1 MLLSS
6 KNNILLDGSTEQIAE
21 KFAVAC
27 EGKLTY
33 NFNKKE
39 CKEVIDS
46 LHDFPKTPFYK
57 QFIKENNVYLP
68 FYSSSSGKGTNE
80 FFETDFI
87 KNQNAKLSYE
97 LNPHRKVFIPSS
109 DVSSTIQPNKSL
121 NIINIFGGGIAEA
134 KNEFFETKC
143 RKNEFLETKSIK
155 NKIPHEKK
163 CCLTFFT
170 DTSQKSKRI
179 FIEKIMKEETTN
191 VEKINILDFHISAAK
206 NELFSTKCKEI
217 GLGTIF
223 YGTMVTFPKDSL
235 GKIKKQTFVIED
247 LFYYKGEPTIEK
259 CFGEKWFL
267 IHEFLQ
273 FFTFS
278 SVFICENVNF
288 TFAISKTK
296 VLSSLPSQAIEKPS
310 KNEFTETKFSFLAE
324 ASPDPKRNF
333 SERSVEKCKKMKKNK
348 KPLEK
353 TNVFYVMADLQY
365 DIYYLYTKNPTHLSE
380 QNVNLPSQATAN
392 LSSPSQA
399 TEKPFNLPSQATA
412 NLSSP
417 SQATENPSKTK
428 DIKSPT
434 SPLHESIKLA
444 YIPDIKTSIFMNN
457 IFRKI
462 RENKNI
468 DFIEESDEEDNF
480 ENTAEDK
487 FVDLKKIVIM
497 ECVFHNKFK
506 KWVPVKVL

>member
-1 MLLSS
+1 MLLSTE
-6 KNNILLDGSTEQIAE
+6 NNILLDGSMEQSGE
-21 KFAVAC
+21 KLDGFSVAC
-27 EGKLTY
+27 EGKLTFLVEASPKPKMNFSKQSVEKLTY
-33 NFNKKE
+33 NFNEKE

-68 FYSSSSGKGTNE
+68 FYSSSSSEGKNE

-134 KNEFFETKC
+134 KND
-143 RKNEFLETKSIK
+143 FLETKSRK

-191 VEKINILDFHISAAK
+191 VEKLDGFSVACEGKINILDFHISAAK
-206 NELFSTKCKEI
+206 NELFSTKYKEI

-223 YGTMVTFPKDSL
+223 YGTMVTSPKDSL

-324 ASPDPKRNF
+324 TLPDPKRNF
-333 SERSVEKCKKMKKNK
+333 SKQSVEKCKKMKKNK

-365 DIYYLYTKNPTHLSE
+365 DIYYLYTENPTHLSK
-380 QNVNLPSQATAN
+380 QNVNLP
-392 LSSPSQA
+392 SPSQA
-399 TEKPFNLPSQATA
+399 TEKPSNF
-412 NLSSP
+412 
-417 SQATENPSKTK
+417 TERSV
-428 DIKSPT
+428 
-434 SPLHESIKLA
+434 EKLA
-444 YIPDIKTSIFMNN
+444 YIPNIKTSIFMNN

-506 KWVPVKVL
+506 KWVPVKVLEDNFLIRV